1 METLL
6 AFTRE
11 LHNSVD
17 KETLDRLVNAY
28 LDLYE
33 QLKDYEGKE
42 NIHSLIMDLLHEEI
56 QVRRDEELQGRL
68 GV

>member
-17 KETLDRLVNAY
+17 KVTLDKFVDSY

-33 QLKDYEGKE
+33 MLKDFEGKE

-56 QVRRDEELQGRL
+56 QIRRDEELQGRL

>member
-33 QLKDYEGKE
+33 MLKDYEGKE
-42 NIHSLIMDLLHEEI
+42 NIHSLIMDL
-56 QVRRDEELQGRL
+56 
-68 GV
+68 

>member
-17 KETLDRLVNAY
+17 KETLDKFVDSY
-28 LDLYE
+28 LDLYGM
-33 QLKDYEGKE
+33 LRDYEGKE

-56 QVRRDEELQGRL
+56 QIRRDEELQGRL

>member
-17 KETLDRLVNAY
+17 KETLDKFVDSY

-33 QLKDYEGKE
+33 MLKDFEGKE

-56 QVRRDEELQGRL
+56 QIRRDEELQGRL